1 MRKKGIIVI
10 TVLIILL
17 LGSIFVDGFKLYLF
31 EIQDFDKA
39 ASLALQIQATIAPL
53 GIALISYLT
62 SKNNENYYGLNL
74 QSKCNR

>member
-53 GIALISYLT
+53 GIALISYLPRT
-62 SKNNENYYGLNL
+62 MMCLRFVVR
-74 QSKCNR
+74 C